1 MGTGT
6 AEEGTFPSQII
17 STNDRSP
24 RHFLRYENVMVIIL
38 AMAGAALPFRRI
50 GIGRNRPCALSPRNK
65 AAPAKWL
72 PRPR

>member
-1 MGTGT
+1 MGTGS

-38 AMAGAALPFRRI
+38 AMAGAALVF
-50 GIGRNRPCALSPRNK
+50 GRNRPCALSPRNK